1 MTASKWVNSTSQY
14 IYDPETKTYAQWESA
29 QNILSVLLETNKD
42 KLSAI
47 ELSESVELTKGK
59 SVKAGESV
67 AILAQLG
74 VKDDRSAVKVLEAVV
89 DALEKQTKCVA

>member
-1 MTASKWVNSTSQY
+1 M
-14 IYDPETKTYAQWESA
+14 
-29 QNILSVLLETNKD
+29 
-42 KLSAI
+42 
-47 ELSESVELTKGK
+47 
-59 SVKAGESV
+59 KAGESV